1 MAMIPPGLATPED
14 VARWLG
20 RTLSEPERN
29 LAGVLVDGAARKIM
43 ARVPDLAAK
52 LATGVLDIETVIMV
66 QANAVCRVL
75 RNPEGFR
82 SEAAGSFSYQV
93 DSRVAAGFLAILPE
107 EWRDLGVEVSTQ
119 LAPATDAYA
128 IARRAADPS
137 LWFQSCWPAR
147 DQVADQ
153 YGGWG
158 W

>member
-20 RTLSEPERN
+20 RALSEPERN
-29 LAGVLVDGAARKIM
+29 LAAVLVDGAARKIM
-43 ARVPDLAAK
+43 ARIPDLAAK
-52 LATGVLDIETVIMV
+52 LTAGALDIETVIMV

-75 RNPEGFR
+75 RNPDGYR
-82 SEAAGSFSYQV
+82 SEAAGTFSYQV

-128 IARRAADPS
+128 NARRAADPS
-137 LWFQSCWPAR
+137 LWFQTGWPAR
-147 DQVADQ
+147 DQVAE
-153 YGGWG
+153 YWGWG